1 MARLTILRGRWF
13 QKYAMITLV
22 LINAVIIVMKM
33 WLVKGHHIV
42 DALLE
47 LHLRQIRN
55 WVQFRVHQIR
65 ILALLVVELHNRK
78 LLLTNYLSN
87 AIYRL
92 DRQVDL
98 LHWGVL
104 LKDTTLAH

>member
-1 MARLTILRGRWF
+1 M
-13 QKYAMITLV
+13 
-22 LINAVIIVMKM
+22 
-33 WLVKGHHIV
+33 
-42 DALLE
+42 
-47 LHLRQIRN
+47 
-55 WVQFRVHQIR
+55 QFRVHQIR

-98 LHWGVL
+98 LHGGVL